1 MTAGRLSAEHA
12 AILGAVLD
20 RLIPADEHGPGAHEA
35 RVARYIERAL
45 AAEHREHRDAYL
57 RGLSALQA
65 SARASHGA
73 GFEELDAEAQD
84 GLLAATEA
92 ATGSAAFFEL
102 VRTHA
107 IEGMFGDPRWGGNH
121 ALIGWALL
129 DYPGPRREWSAR
141 EQQLDVAPD
150 PAPRA

>member
-35 RVARYIERAL
+35 RGARYIERAL
-45 AAEHREHRDAYL
+45 AAEQREHRDAYL

-92 ATGSAAFFEL
+92 HRLSCLRRTRPDPRDRGNVRRPPLGREP
-102 VRTHA
+102 RTHRLGA
-107 IEGMFGDPRWGGNH
+107 
-121 ALIGWALL
+121 A
-129 DYPGPRREWSAR
+129 
-141 EQQLDVAPD
+141 
-150 PAPRA
+150 